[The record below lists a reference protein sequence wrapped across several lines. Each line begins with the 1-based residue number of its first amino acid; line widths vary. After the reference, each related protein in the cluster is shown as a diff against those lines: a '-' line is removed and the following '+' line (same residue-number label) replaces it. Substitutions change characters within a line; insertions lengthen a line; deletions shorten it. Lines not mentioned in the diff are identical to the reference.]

1 MNTENRLIN
10 TFIMKAGRV
19 QKMVQNYSVYNV
31 GNKNVS
37 ANDSIDINFVDSN
50 I

>member
-19 QKMVQNYSVYNV
+19 QKMVQNYSVYKA

-37 ANDSIDINFVDSN
+37 ANDSIDINFVYSN

>member
-19 QKMVQNYSVYNV
+19 KKMVQNYYVYKA
-31 GNKNVS
+31 GNKNVY
-37 ANDSIDINFVDSN
+37 ANYSIDINFVDSN